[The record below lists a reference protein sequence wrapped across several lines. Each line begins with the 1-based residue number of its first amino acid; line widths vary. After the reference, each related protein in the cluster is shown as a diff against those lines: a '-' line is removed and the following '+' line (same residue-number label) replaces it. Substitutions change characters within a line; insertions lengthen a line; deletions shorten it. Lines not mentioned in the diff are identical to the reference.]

1 MQINLQTTFDDGTEK
16 VITAGA
22 ADLVAFEREF
32 DLSVAKLQNEVKLT
46 HLLYIAWHSENRTK
60 STTLE
65 FEAWTNSIASIQ
77 ASDSKK

>member
-46 HLLYIAWHSENRTK
+46 HLLYIAWHSESRNK